1 MTNAFKCSAFA
12 ILLTLFVDGCDNSN
26 KTETTPALTSCDTN
40 AAATLNA
47 ATLSVMQNSIE
58 TSTKILNDMNATLT
72 KIDAMNERVLQ
83 TLELSATTAAK
94 LAGDF
99 NMSAEGATLFEVN
112 NSIPGFAIKVPL
124 SKNYILASSPNRFFP
139 DSQTLKTLFYDPSSL
154 TNALNR
160 ALKAA
165 DKNSNLYMTILQVE
179 TNGTITN
186 LTNGLFISKSL
197 L

>member
-1 MTNAFKCSAFA
+1 MTNALKFSAFA
-12 ILLTLFVDGCDNSN
+12 ILLTLFVSGCGNSN
-26 KTETTPALTSCDTN
+26 NKETTPAITSCDTN
-40 AAATLNA
+40 ASATLNA
-47 ATLSVMQNSIE
+47 AALAVMQNSIE
-58 TSTKILNDMNATLT
+58 TSTKILNDMNATLA

-83 TLELSATTAAK
+83 TMELSAVTAAK
-94 LAGDF
+94 LADDF

-139 DSQTLKTLFYDPSSL
+139 DSQTLKTLFSDPTSL
-154 TNALNR
+154 TNALSR
-160 ALKAA
+160 ALNAA
-165 DKNSNLYMTILQVE
+165 DKESNLYMTILQVE

>member
-1 MTNAFKCSAFA
+1 MKNALKFSTFA
-12 ILLTLFVDGCDNSN
+12 ILLTLFINGCGSSSQ
-26 KTETTPALTSCDTN
+26 TETTPAITSCDTN
-40 AAATLNA
+40 ASAILNA
-47 ATLSVMQNSIE
+47 AALSVMRNSIE
-58 TSTKILNDMNATLT
+58 TSTKIITDMNATLT

-83 TLELSATTAAK
+83 TMELSAATAAK
-94 LAGDF
+94 LANDF

-139 DSQTLKTLFYDPSSL
+139 DSQTLKTLFNDPSSL

-160 ALKAA
+160 ALNAA
-165 DKNSNLYMTILQVE
+165 DKKSNLYMTILQVE